1 MQHSI
6 AGFQAQRAAASPSSN
21 ESSMLMRGHYYETF
35 GSKKVCFRVS
45 CACIDLVSVFSLVL
59 SLETL
64 YIMDFGKRLAPTL

>member
-35 GSKKVCFRVS
+35 GAEKSLFSRFVC
-45 CACIDLVSVFSLVL
+45 
-59 SLETL
+59 
-64 YIMDFGKRLAPTL
+64 MHRLGIGISR